1 MLVFM
6 LIIGKILGESLI
18 FLTMKES
25 NVLNGRQSTSFKLM
39 QMAVKMSIGANFLT
53 VGKSK
58 NIIHLTIRFMLAD
71 KDSSVRSLTVLTTTV
86 RQIEGTQLVLNSD
99 YSPEI
104 VAAPQVA
111 AIMLFT
117 NYTSL
122 CS

>member
-1 MLVFM
+1 ML
-6 LIIGKILGESLI
+6 
-18 FLTMKES
+18 LTDARMSTDAE
-25 NVLNGRQSTSFKLM
+25 VLM
-39 QMAVKMSIGANFLT
+39 D
-53 VGKSK
+53 GKSK

-111 AIMLFT
+111 AIMPFT
-117 NYTSL
+117 NYISL